1 MNGRAD
7 DHDMAMDDKQRFE
20 MELEFLQCLAS
31 PEYLSWLAQS
41 GTLDDR
47 RMVNYLAY
55 LRYWQ
60 APQYAQFVSYVHPL
74 STPSAT
80 VTD

>member
-7 DHDMAMDDKQRFE
+7 DHDMDDKQRFE

-60 APQYAQFVSYVHPL
+60 APEYAQFVSYVRPL
-74 STPSAT
+74 SRAIAT
-80 VTD
+80 MTD